1 MPRLLFRRGVGADGA
16 RRCGRERLGRKPDL
30 RGVPGDPAA
39 ESQRAAALLA
49 QEFPGGPPSLVLI
62 AETPTG
68 TVDSRMAEE
77 SGREL
82 TRRLSEMP
90 GVGGVHSYW
99 ASSNPWLHAANG
111 RTALVALP
119 TDLTRWL
126 CLSCRAWAAF
136 RPRPGMQPAGEGATF
151 TRLHRRGCSPIRSE
165 AMWASG
171 EVAWVVSDGAADI
184 WARP

>member
-1 MPRLLFRRGVGADGA
+1 MVLAGVVGSDLGENLISGAY
-16 RRCGRERLGRKPDL
+16 L
-30 RGVPGDPAA
+30 DPAA

-90 GVGGVHSYW
+90 GVGW
-99 ASSNPWLHAANG
+99 AGCTPTG
-111 RTALVALP
+111 RVR
-119 TDLTRWL
+119 TRG
-126 CLSCRAWAAF
+126 C
-136 RPRPGMQPAGEGATF
+136 
-151 TRLHRRGCSPIRSE
+151 TRL
-165 AMWASG
+165 M
-171 EVAWVVSDGAADI
+171 VAPLWS
-184 WARP
+184 RCRLT

>member
-1 MPRLLFRRGVGADGA
+1 MVLAGVVGSDLGENLISGAY
-16 RRCGRERLGRKPDL
+16 L
-30 RGVPGDPAA
+30 DPAA

-82 TRRLSEMP
+82 TPRLSEMP

-165 AMWASG
+165 ARCGRVARLHGSCQTAPPTSG
-171 EVAWVVSDGAADI
+171 PGH
-184 WARP
+184 RLG